1 MLGSGYAEHGWWG
14 WLWRMAA
21 TVAIIGLCL
30 FGLIFLVHAT
40 GGPP

>member
-1 MLGSGYAEHGWWG
+1 MGSGYAEHGWFG

-21 TVAIIGLCL
+21 TVGIILLCL

-40 GGPP
+40 GGQP